1 MKPRSSWLVIAGL
14 AWACGGDEP
23 ESALVAIVPAAS
35 VAAPGAPAPATA
47 GSTDASPTIDGGA
60 APSAAALADPPRI
73 EALEREVESLRGELE
88 RSSARVRDLQQELAR
103 AREERV
109 ARENE
114 WLAYTRSISQLDE
127 LAKLAQVRFQ
137 PQVEPSAAP
146 ALAPATIEPASG
158 DASAKAD
165 AGARNGRDLEI
176 ARTLRALFFSEQIS
190 GLDLLECGHLQDG
203 AIGPVVLRTLD
214 DRGVPL
220 GSLCAERMKLEAS
233 LSART
238 LTLILEEG
246 YERRGSERTPFAV
259 PPDAALDHAP
269 AAGPEPKPDA
279 GAAQRRGERR
289 IVLAYVDPQPWIDAL
304 PELFRD
310 VDRHVVHDDGHW
322 DRMGVV
328 LALNRLLRIDAAA
341 GIWRV
346 VSLGGVDEGVLREV
360 QIDQLDREGRL
371 EKKLF
376 ADRLTVQEQKH
387 GVVLLLEDGAQ
398 LRGDVKT
405 PFLDGRYRIFLPRAD
420 LAEWRAANVPGLAPL
435 VSKPAPPAEPA
446 PR

>member
-1 MKPRSSWLVIAGL
+1 MKWRACLLATAGL
-14 AWACGGDEP
+14 ACACGHDEAELVP
-23 ESALVAIVPAAS
+23 VVSAPSSIVP
-35 VAAPGAPAPATA
+35 VAPAPAVARNVDGLSAA
-47 GSTDASPTIDGGA
+47 GAGAVEAPASARDA
-60 APSAAALADPPRI
+60 APRI
-73 EALEREVESLRGELE
+73 RELELEIASLRGELE
-88 RSSARVRDLQQELAR
+88 HAGIRQRELQQELSR

-146 ALAPATIEPASG
+146 ALAPATLERASG
-158 DASAKAD
+158 DAVAKPD
-165 AGARNGRDLEI
+165 TGARDARDLEI

-259 PPDAALDHAP
+259 PPDALLVPAP
-269 AAGPEPKPDA
+269 ATDSEAKPDTS
-279 GAAQRRGERR
+279 AAQRRGERR

-304 PELFRD
+304 PELFRN
-310 VDRHVVHDDGHW
+310 VDRHLAHDDGHW

-341 GIWRV
+341 GVWRI
-346 VSLGGVDEGVLREV
+346 VSLGGVDAGVLREV

-376 ADRLTVQEQKH
+376 ADRLTIQEQKN

-420 LAEWRAANVPGLAPL
+420 LTEWRAANVPGIASTPAAP
-435 VSKPAPPAEPA
+435 VSPAEPA